1 MKRSI
6 RTVLT
11 IVALG
16 GPLGA
21 RAWAETVPWLHVR
34 VEEPRREAKVSV
46 NLPLSVVE
54 AALKAAPEKIVSDGK
69 IHLGGRSGRRH
80 DLSLSDLRRLWT
92 ELRAT
97 GDAELVSVEEKDE
110 TVRIARAGSLVQ
122 IRVAKAGGQE
132 EVHVDLP
139 VTLVDALLSGE
150 GESVDLK
157 AALAE
162 VRKLRGD
169 IVRVKDDDSHVRV
182 WIDEGN

>member
-1 MKRSI
+1 MRRSI

-21 RAWAETVPWLHVR
+21 TGWAETVPWLHIR

-54 AALKAAPEKIVSDGK
+54 AALKAAPERIVSDGK
-69 IHLGGRSGRRH
+69 IHLGGHRH

-97 GDAELVSVEEKDE
+97 GDAELVSVEDKNE

-150 GESVDLK
+150 GENVDLK

-169 IVRVKDDDSHVRV
+169 VVRVKDDDSQVRI

>member
-1 MKRSI
+1 MRRSTRI
-6 RTVLT
+6 VLT
-11 IVALG
+11 ILALG

-21 RAWAETVPWLHVR
+21 RARAETVPWLHVR
-34 VEEPRREAKVSV
+34 VEEPRREAKVAV

-54 AALKAAPEKIVSDGK
+54 AALKAAPEKVVSDGK
-69 IHLGGRSGRRH
+69 IHLGSHRH

-97 GDAELVSVEEKDE
+97 GDAELVSVEDKEE

-122 IRVAKAGGQE
+122 IRVAKSGGQE

-150 GESVDLK
+150 GESVDLR

-162 VRKLRGD
+162 VHKLRGD
-169 IVRVKDDDSHVRV
+169 IVRVKDDDSQVRV

>member
-1 MKRSI
+1 MRRSTRI
-6 RTVLT
+6 VLT
-11 IVALG
+11 ILALG

-54 AALKAAPEKIVSDGK
+54 AALKAAPEKILSDGK
-69 IHLGGRSGRRH
+69 IHLGSH
-80 DLSLSDLRRLWT
+80 KYDLSVSDLRRLWK

-97 GDAELVSVEEKDE
+97 GDAELVSVEDGDE

-122 IRVAKAGGQE
+122 IRVEKPGRE
-132 EVHVDLP
+132 EQVHVDLP

-157 AALAE
+157 AALDE

-169 IVRVKDDDSHVRV
+169 IVRVKDDDSQVRI